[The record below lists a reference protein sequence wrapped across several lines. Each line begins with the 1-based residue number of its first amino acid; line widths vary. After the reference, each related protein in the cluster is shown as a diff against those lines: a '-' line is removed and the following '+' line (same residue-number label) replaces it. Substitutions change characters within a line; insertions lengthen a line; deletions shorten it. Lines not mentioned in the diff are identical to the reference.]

1 MPTASLNNEAQ
12 EIITGNDSIVIIDCF
27 QTIRGGRTLDTTGF
41 SEEVI
46 KAGHVIIQE
55 TSTGN
60 YKPMPLSGSNYASL
74 PGGHTY
80 AGILRASVTTAKPFA
95 AIMVRGTVNQAV
107 TPYSMTSIL
116 SAFKTAVPLI
126 DWRQD

>member
-1 MPTASLNNEAQ
+1 MPTANLNNEGQ

-41 SEEVI
+41 TEEVI

-55 TSTGN
+55 TSSGN
-60 YKPMPLSGSNYASL
+60 YKPMPLSGSNYDSL

-80 AGILRASVTTAKPFA
+80 AGILRSSVLTAKPFA
-95 AIMVRGTVNQAV
+95 AIMVRGTVNQSV